1 MADPA
6 IRIVQNRLKAACIAI
21 GGYNVFVDRPDS
33 DPFDEADYP
42 AINIRAVAVQ
52 FDAAPDFLSQ
62 TMHRAKFQ
70 FDCISGREVGEAID
84 LINQR
89 AVADIIAALHND
101 RTLGG
106 RLQDLNEIAVSGSEL
121 DGADVGTAVLEVET
135 LFFTPRGDF
144 YTIVGQAGVHYTS

>member
-1 MADPA
+1 MPDPA
-6 IRIVQNRLKAACIAI
+6 IRIVQNRIRNECESI
-21 GGYNVFVDRPDS
+21 GGYNVFVDRPDAE
-33 DPFDEADYP
+33 PFDEADYP
-42 AINIRAVAVQ
+42 AINIRAVTVQ
-52 FDAAPDFLSQ
+52 FDAAPDGQWQ

-70 FDCISGREVGEAID
+70 LDCISGREVGEAID

-89 AVADIIAALHND
+89 AVADIIAALHAD

-121 DGADVGTAVLEVET
+121 DGADIGSALLEIEA

-144 YTIVGQAGVHYTS
+144 YTIVGQAGVHYTN